1 MGLGGQCGHFHI
13 GYCGEE
19 PSPGRG
25 LSEVC
30 GCVGVCL
37 LCWLAVRASVL
48 SAQELEFT
56 LRAKG
61 LDILL
66 KLSVGLCVAGV

>member
-1 MGLGGQCGHFHI
+1 MR
-13 GYCGEE
+13 
-19 PSPGRG
+19 GR
-25 LSEVC
+25 
-30 GCVGVCL
+30 VCL
-37 LCWLAVRASVL
+37 LCWLAVRASVH

-66 KLSVGLCVAGV
+66 KQSIGLCVAGVYSIVVCMLHGEIQAGTPA

>member
-1 MGLGGQCGHFHI
+1 MKSAAAWACVFVVLASCEGLC
-13 GYCGEE
+13 
-19 PSPGRG
+19 P
-25 LSEVC
+25 
-30 GCVGVCL
+30 
-37 LCWLAVRASVL
+37 VR

-66 KLSVGLCVAGV
+66 KLSIGLCVAGV